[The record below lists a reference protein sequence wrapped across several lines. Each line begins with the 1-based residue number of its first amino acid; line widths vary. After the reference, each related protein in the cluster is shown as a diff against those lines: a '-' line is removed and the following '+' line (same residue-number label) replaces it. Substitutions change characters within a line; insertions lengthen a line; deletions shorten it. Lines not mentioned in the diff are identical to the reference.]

1 MLNFS
6 LDFETSLE
14 VAVADHPPTV
24 LILDL
29 PVPVPVPAPAPVPVL
44 DQVQEV
50 SEVLEVL
57 ILETPLEVF
66 LEVAEGSQMMEPKNL
81 FLLLVFVNF
90 CPVLSEFLVQTHIVA
105 LSVSKT
111 SFFVKK

>member
-6 LDFETSLE
+6 PDFETSLE

-29 PVPVPVPAPAPVPVL
+29 PVPVPAPVPVL
-44 DQVQEV
+44 VVDQ
-50 SEVLEVL
+50 EVLEVL
-57 ILETPLEVF
+57 EVSTLETPLEVF

-81 FLLLVFVNF
+81 FLLLVFVN
-90 CPVLSEFLVQTHIVA
+90 
-105 LSVSKT
+105 SVWFSVN
-111 SFFVKK
+111 S

>member
-29 PVPVPVPAPAPVPVL
+29 PVPVPAPVPVL
-44 DQVQEV
+44 DLVQEV

-90 CPVLSEFLVQTHIVA
+90 CPVLSEFLTQTHIVA
-105 LSVSKT
+105 
-111 SFFVKK
+111 

>member
-14 VAVADHPPTV
+14 VVVADHPPIV

-29 PVPVPVPAPAPVPVL
+29 PVPVPVPAPVPVL
-44 DQVQEV
+44 DLVQEV

-81 FLLLVFVNF
+81 FLLEKTKFCHLIVDEILKKALENCASPMDNFV
-90 CPVLSEFLVQTHIVA
+90 LTD
-105 LSVSKT
+105 
-111 SFFVKK
+111 

>member
-14 VAVADHPPTV
+14 EVVADHPPTV

-29 PVPVPVPAPAPVPVL
+29 PVPAPAPAPVPVL
-44 DQVQEV
+44 DQEV
-50 SEVLEVL
+50 SEVLEAL
-57 ILETPLEVF
+57 ILETLSEVF
-66 LEVAEGSQMMEPKNL
+66 LEVVEGSQMMEPKNL

-90 CPVLSEFLVQTHIVA
+90 CPVLNEFLT
-105 LSVSKT
+105 
-111 SFFVKK
+111 

>member
-29 PVPVPVPAPAPVPVL
+29 PVPVPVPAPVPVL
-44 DQVQEV
+44 DLVQEV

-90 CPVLSEFLVQTHIVA
+90 CLVLSEFLIQTHIVA
-105 LSVSKT
+105 
-111 SFFVKK
+111 

>member
-14 VAVADHPPTV
+14 VVVADHPPTV

-29 PVPVPVPAPAPVPVL
+29 PVPVPAPAPVPVL
-44 DQVQEV
+44 DLVQEV

-81 FLLLVFVNF
+81 FLLLVFVN
-90 CPVLSEFLVQTHIVA
+90 
-105 LSVSKT
+105 SVW
-111 SFFVKK
+111 F

>member
-14 VAVADHPPTV
+14 EAVADHLPTV

-29 PVPVPVPAPAPVPVL
+29 PVPVPAPVPVL
-44 DQVQEV
+44 DLVQEV

-81 FLLLVFVNF
+81 CLLLVFVNF
-90 CPVLSEFLVQTHIVA
+90 CPV
-105 LSVSKT
+105 
-111 SFFVKK
+111 

>member
-14 VAVADHPPTV
+14 EVVADHPQTV

-29 PVPVPVPAPAPVPVL
+29 PVPVPAPVPVL
-44 DQVQEV
+44 VVDQEV

-90 CPVLSEFLVQTHIVA
+90 CPGLSEFLR
-105 LSVSKT
+105 
-111 SFFVKK
+111 

>member
-14 VAVADHPPTV
+14 VAVADHLPTV

-29 PVPVPVPAPAPVPVL
+29 PVPVPAPVPVPVL
-44 DQVQEV
+44 DLVQEV

-66 LEVAEGSQMMEPKNL
+66 LEVVEGSQMMEPKNL

-90 CPVLSEFLVQTHIVA
+90 CLVLSEFLIQTHIVA
-105 LSVSKT
+105 
-111 SFFVKK
+111 